1 MNAKLFHIA
10 AITAALCLV
19 CISAQS
25 ARADGADTVTI
36 SLSSISGTPG
46 STVDVDGTITNSGP
60 DTLNIDGDNIS
71 VSGPLSYNDEFLT
84 NAPFT
89 LDPGSVTFEFFQI
102 MIAPGTT
109 PGVYGTDGSDVFSF
123 MGDFNGVSIEE
134 DVNFTADVTSAVATT
149 PEPGTLWLL
158 CGGLGILYWLSRRR
172 EFKA

>member
-1 MNAKLFHIA
+1 MDTCNLNAKRFHIA
-10 AITAALCLV
+10 AITAAPCLV

-25 ARADGADTVTI
+25 ARADGADSVTI

-109 PGVYGTDGSDVFSF
+109 PGVYRTDGSDVFSF
-123 MGDFNGVSIEE
+123 MGTS
-134 DVNFTADVTSAVATT
+134 TACPSNRT
-149 PEPGTLWLL
+149 
-158 CGGLGILYWLSRRR
+158 
-172 EFKA
+172 

>member
-1 MNAKLFHIA
+1 M
-10 AITAALCLV
+10 
-19 CISAQS
+19 
-25 ARADGADTVTI
+25 
-36 SLSSISGTPG
+36 
-46 STVDVDGTITNSGP
+46 
-60 DTLNIDGDNIS
+60 
-71 VSGPLSYNDEFLT
+71 SYNDEFLT

-158 CGGLGILYWLSRRR
+158 CGGLGILFWLSRRR
-172 EFKA
+172 EVKA